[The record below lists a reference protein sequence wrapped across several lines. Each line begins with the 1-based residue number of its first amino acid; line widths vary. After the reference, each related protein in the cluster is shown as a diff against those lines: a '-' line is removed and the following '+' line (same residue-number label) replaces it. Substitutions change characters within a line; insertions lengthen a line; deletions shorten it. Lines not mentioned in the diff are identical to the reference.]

1 LSIALAC
8 DLRIAAKSAFVTTAF
23 ANIGLS
29 GDYGASFF
37 LTQLVGTAKARE
49 LFYGAERINAERC
62 EELRIVNRVVP
73 DDLLDEEA
81 FAWARKLAA
90 DPTVAYR
97 LMKQNLD
104 RALRADLPTC
114 LAGEAAGLVESAR
127 TEDHREAV
135 RAFIEKRQPKFA
147 GR

>member
-1 LSIALAC
+1 LIWALQNSLEPGRESLGLLDAH
-8 DLRIAAKSAFVTTAF
+8 
-23 ANIGLS
+23 ANWGSQKECLE
-29 GDYGASFF
+29 
-37 LTQLVGTAKARE
+37 KARE

-62 EELRIVNRVVP
+62 KELGIVNRVVP

-81 FAWARKLAA
+81 FAWARKLAEG
-90 DPTVAYR
+90 PTVAYR

-135 RAFIEKRQPKFA
+135 LALIEKRQPKFA